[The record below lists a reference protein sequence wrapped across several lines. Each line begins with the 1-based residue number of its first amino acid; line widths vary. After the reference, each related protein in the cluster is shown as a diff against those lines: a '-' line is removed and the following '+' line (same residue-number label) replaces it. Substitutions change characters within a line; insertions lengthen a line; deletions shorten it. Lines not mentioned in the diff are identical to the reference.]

1 MCFHTST
8 YRKRS
13 TSHCLLPAIPLGSVV
28 TFVAVPVF
36 PRACQSGTP
45 CEAAPRF
52 QAILE
57 TRTGTS
63 PVCIASQ
70 ACAGHIG
77 TIVQGLTTWAHH
89 HDITEGQITVLTID
103 PVLPY
108 IEPQGLVFC
117 TIPLTR

>member
-1 MCFHTST
+1 MFPHANL
-8 YRKRS
+8 RKELDFLRS
-13 TSHCLLPAIPLGSVV
+13 APGHPLGSVV

-36 PRACQSGTP
+36 PRACQSGTH
-45 CEAAPRF
+45 CQAAPRF

-70 ACAGHIG
+70 ACAAHIG
-77 TIVQGLTTWAHH
+77 AIVQGLTTWAHH

-108 IEPQGLVFC
+108 VEPQGLVFC
-117 TIPLTR
+117 IIPLAR

>member
-1 MCFHTST
+1 MFPHANL
-8 YRKRS
+8 RKELDFLRS
-13 TSHCLLPAIPLGSVV
+13 APGHPLGSVV

-63 PVCIASQ
+63 PVCIATQ
-70 ACAGHIG
+70 ACAAHIG
-77 TIVQGLTTWAHH
+77 AIVQGLTTWAHH
-89 HDITEGQITVLTID
+89 HDITEGQIIVITID

-108 IEPQGLVFC
+108 AELQGLVFC
-117 TIPLTR
+117 IIPLAR